1 MLPGESAVVDNTS
14 ESLAIVAWLGIIVE
28 SLHLGHAPILVL
40 LRLTVHHTPT
50 ELVLSQHPAE
60 GGGWSGS
67 LRDAGHLHKIR
78 VKYLCLK
85 ERNIFFI

>member
-1 MLPGESAVVDNTS
+1 MVDNTS

-28 SLHLGHAPILVL
+28 GLHLGHAPILGL

-50 ELVLSQHPAE
+50 ELVLAQHPAE

-67 LRDAGHLHKIR
+67 LRDAGDLHKIR

-85 ERNIFFI
+85 E